1 MKTTTAY
8 KPIRLCII
16 EDHLLFSEGL
26 RNLLADSNEFEIC
39 AIATTIK
46 DGLDRLKQIEVDI
59 LLLDINLPDGNG
71 LNLFPVLQKLKPN
84 LKVVILSMFNEIS
97 YMKTAELKGFS
108 GYFPKNI
115 PIQLLIKHLKEI
127 CEGKKVFFRNDTS
140 LLHSSQCILSSKEIE
155 VLNFLRFGKNVNE
168 IAVLMGNSAETIR
181 SHKKNIA
188 KKTKTHSVI
197 EMIEKAKTLGWIV

>member
-1 MKTTTAY
+1 MKTSTNN
-8 KPIRLCII
+8 PIRLCII

-26 RNLLADSNEFEIC
+26 RNLLADSKEFEIC

-71 LNLFPVLQKLKPN
+71 LNLFPVLQNLKPN

-97 YMKTAELKGFS
+97 YMKNAEIKGFS

-127 CEGKKVFFRNDTS
+127 YEGKKVFFRTDTS
-140 LLHSSQCILSSKEIE
+140 LLKFSECKLSSKEIE

-168 IAVLMGNSAETIR
+168 IAVLLDKSVNTVR
-181 SHKKNIA
+181 THKKNIA
-188 KKTKTHSVI
+188 KKTNTHSVI
-197 EMIEKAKTLGWIV
+197 EMVEKAKSLGWIV